1 MHESA
6 GVHFSF
12 QSVQEAHLVV
22 FSPEFPQ
29 VDEIFTP
36 ESAISLERAFSRLQS
51 ALKIS
56 RFHED
61 SEKIELFISGLSGIR
76 CLSGIRAL

>member
-36 ESAISLERAFSRLQS
+36 ESATCRIASYIIGTGFFSAS
-51 ALKIS
+51 I
-56 RFHED
+56 
-61 SEKIELFISGLSGIR
+61 
-76 CLSGIRAL
+76 